1 MNLGLMP
8 VTGVPLPLI
17 SYGGSAILVNML
29 ALGLVQMQIISN
41 EPKVVVERLV

>member
-1 MNLGLMP
+1 MP